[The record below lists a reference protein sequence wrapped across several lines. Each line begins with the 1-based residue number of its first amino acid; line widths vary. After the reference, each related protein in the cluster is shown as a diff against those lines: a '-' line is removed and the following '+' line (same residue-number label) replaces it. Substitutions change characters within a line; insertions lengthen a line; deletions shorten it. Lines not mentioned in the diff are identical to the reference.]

1 VAHFPEVALQQQRRL
16 HSWARKKAL
25 FLWLIVLFLFV
36 SSPSRAEMIRVA
48 LIQQAESVMLASPGG
63 LITHGDT
70 EFSNGRSVTISAGPN
85 GNGLVVDGRRS
96 RADQVELWGKNGEI
110 VLNGMTLAGRVI
122 VKRQNNRLLVV
133 NELDLEEYIK
143 GVVPFEMNPAWHPEA
158 LKVQAIA
165 ARTYAV
171 YQMRNGAK
179 KEFDILASTKDQ
191 VYRGRGSSSAA
202 VVRAVD
208 QTRNLILTY
217 GGIPIFAAYHSTA
230 AGPTEDA
237 MNVWSI
243 DVPYLK
249 GVECPFDM
257 DSPHYQWRTD
267 VALPLLEQRLREEGF
282 PVGIIGSIDPVSF
295 SRSGRVAQ
303 VRILH
308 SDGELLLRGEDL
320 RRVVG
325 YTLLAS
331 TMFDFEVTGLQ
342 VKFTGRGAGHG
353 VGLCQWGAK
362 ELAERGYSAE
372 TILYYYYPGTDIR
385 TLTSLP
391 R

>member
-1 VAHFPEVALQQQRRL
+1 
-16 HSWARKKAL
+16 
-25 FLWLIVLFLFV
+25 
-36 SSPSRAEMIRVA
+36 M
-48 LIQQAESVMLASPGG
+48 
-63 LITHGDT
+63 
-70 EFSNGRSVTISAGPN
+70 
-85 GNGLVVDGRRS
+85 
-96 RADQVELWGKNGEI
+96 
-110 VLNGMTLAGRVI
+110 VLNGVTLPGRLI
-122 VKRQNNRLLVV
+122 VTRQNNRMLVV
-133 NELDLEEYIK
+133 TALDLEEYIK
-143 GVVPFEMNPAWHPEA
+143 GVVPAEMNPNWHLEA

-165 ARTYAV
+165 ARTYAL
-171 YQMRNGAK
+171 YQIRQGAK
-179 KEFDILASTKDQ
+179 KDFDILASTKDQ
-191 VYRGRGSSSAA
+191 VYQGRNGRTAS
-202 VVRAVD
+202 VVSAVD

-217 GGIPIFAAYHSTA
+217 GGLPIFAAYHSTA

-237 MNVWSI
+237 MYVWSM

-249 GVECPFDM
+249 GVECPFDV
-257 DSPHYQWRTD
+257 DAPHYQWRTD
-267 VALPLLEQRLREEGF
+267 VSLLLLERRLREEGF
-282 PVGIIGSIDPVSF
+282 PVGVIASIDPIAY

-325 YTLLAS
+325 YVTLAS
-331 TMFDFEVTGLQ
+331 TMFDFELVGLRIQ
-342 VKFTGRGAGHG
+342 FTGRGAGHG

-372 TILYYYYPGTDIR
+372 TILHYYYPGTDIR

>member
-1 VAHFPEVALQQQRRL
+1 
-16 HSWARKKAL
+16 
-25 FLWLIVLFLFV
+25 
-36 SSPSRAEMIRVA
+36 
-48 LIQQAESVMLASPGG
+48 
-63 LITHGDT
+63 
-70 EFSNGRSVTISAGPN
+70 
-85 GNGLVVDGRRS
+85 LVVDGRRS
-96 RADQVELWGKNGEI
+96 RADQVELWGKNGE
-110 VLNGMTLAGRVI
+110 VLLNGMTLAGRVI

-171 YQMRNGAK
+171 YQMRYGAK

-191 VYRGRGSSSAA
+191 VYRGRGGSNAA
-202 VVRAVD
+202 VVRAVE
-208 QTRNLILTY
+208 QTRHLILTY

-267 VALPLLEQRLREEGF
+267 VALPLLERRLREEGF
-282 PVGIIGSIDPVSF
+282 PVGVIASIDPMSF

-308 SDGELLLRGEDL
+308 SEGELLLRGEDL

-331 TMFDFEVTGLQ
+331 TMFDFEVTGLRVQ
-342 VKFTGRGAGHG
+342 FTGRGAGHG

-372 TILYYYYPGTDIR
+372 TILQYYYPGTDIR
-385 TLTSLP
+385 ILTSLP